1 MQDAKRFVQLGADD
15 QLRVLRLM
23 QALAD
28 KDTAKAAW
36 AWLVCRISADAEEP
50 ARTVTLLYVEEG
62 LQWKQ
67 VAKQTG
73 YSVRYCYILYKQAME
88 QVNGRK

>member
-23 QALAD
+23 QALAG

-50 ARTVTLLYVEEG
+50 GRTAALLYVEDG
-62 LQWKQ
+62 LTWEQ
-67 VAKQTG
+67 VAQKTG
-73 YSVRYCYILYKQAME
+73 YSVSWCCKLYKKAME